1 EKIRELNFQKYR
13 FELGMKYAKTSFIRY
28 MTALL
33 FVISLYWIFVMYVE
47 KSSFIIIPIIYFF
60 GYVICSADQYISLH
74 TYKKNKFGITKIIF
88 EIEIIF
94 NFILIIIT
102 IIDYKV
108 LFSFFNSQYVSI
120 GILIFAIL
128 LKSLI
133 VKKIIKINK
142 KEISYV

>member
-1 EKIRELNFQKYR
+1 
-13 FELGMKYAKTSFIRY
+13 
-28 MTALL
+28 
-33 FVISLYWIFVMYVE
+33 
-47 KSSFIIIPIIYFF
+47 
-60 GYVICSADQYISLH
+60 
-74 TYKKNKFGITKIIF
+74 IF